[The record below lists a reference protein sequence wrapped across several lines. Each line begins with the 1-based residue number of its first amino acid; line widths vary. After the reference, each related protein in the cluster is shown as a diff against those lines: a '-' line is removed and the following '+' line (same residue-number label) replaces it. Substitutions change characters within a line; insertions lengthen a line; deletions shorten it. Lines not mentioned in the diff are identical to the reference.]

1 MPCPER
7 SELSLTLDA
16 IDVVIFVGDALL
28 HSFYTSCILI
38 INITP
43 LRNERVSIAT
53 LTVEISTY

>member
-28 HSFYTSCILI
+28 HSFHSS
-38 INITP
+38 P
-43 LRNERVSIAT
+43 QE
-53 LTVEISTY
+53 